1 MVYTDARR
9 RDTNASKFSGITTEE
24 RQDKARQGKTRQDK
38 ARQGKA
44 SYLELSRTPGAFTI
58 GRDIDVTVGRNKNR
72 RRHKKMAAAAVVG
85 REWED
90 MML

>member
-24 RQDKARQGKTRQDK
+24 RQDK

-72 RRHKKMAAAAVVG
+72 RHKKMAAAAVVG

>member
-24 RQDKARQGKTRQDK
+24 RQDK